1 MGIYAENIS
10 RLSFKELLENLEN
23 IERAIVETKLR
34 IKKVERK
41 IEKNILDAK
50 NGSTRLSSLHEML
63 AKWKGKHNVNDH
75 ALNAI
80 CEAAAEEIEQ
90 FKREGKW
97 FCEEE

>member
-41 IEKNILDAK
+41 IEKIFWMQRMVALVFQVSMK
-50 NGSTRLSSLHEML
+50 RLLSGRASIM
-63 AKWKGKHNVNDH
+63 
-75 ALNAI
+75 
-80 CEAAAEEIEQ
+80 
-90 FKREGKW
+90 
-97 FCEEE
+97 

>member
-41 IEKNILDAK
+41 IEKNILDYLNK
-50 NGSTRLSSLHEML
+50 NS
-63 AKWKGKHNVNDH
+63 K
-75 ALNAI
+75 
-80 CEAAAEEIEQ
+80 
-90 FKREGKW
+90 
-97 FCEEE
+97 

>member
-50 NGSTRLSSLHEML
+50 NGSTRLSSLHETL

-90 FKREGKW
+90 LKREGKW
-97 FCEEE
+97 FCKEG